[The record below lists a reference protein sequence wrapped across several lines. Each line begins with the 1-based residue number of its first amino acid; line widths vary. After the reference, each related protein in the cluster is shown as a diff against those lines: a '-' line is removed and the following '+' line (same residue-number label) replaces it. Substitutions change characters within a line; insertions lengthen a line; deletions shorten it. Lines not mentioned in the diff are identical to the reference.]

1 MDFLETADPFL
12 KGLWYI
18 TLPTTL
24 VFLIQTALTFIG
36 GDASDGLEADFD
48 GDFSD
53 TNGPFQ
59 FFSFRNLIHFLLGF
73 GWTGVGFYQTIP
85 NKTVLTIVSLVVGLG
100 LVGLFFVIIKQ
111 IRKLNQDNTMRLENA
126 IGKTAEVYLTI
137 PGQQNGH
144 GKVHVSIQNTL
155 RELNAVTNQ
164 PDGIPTGATV
174 RVSGVHTN
182 GTLIVEII

>member
-1 MDFLETADPFL
+1 MEFLETTDPFL

-24 VFLIQTALTFIG
+24 VFLIQTVLTFVG

-53 TNGPFQ
+53 ASGPFQ
-59 FFSFRNLIHFLLGF
+59 LFSFRNLIHFLLGF

-85 NKTVLTIVSLVVGLG
+85 NKIVLTIVSLVVGLG
-100 LVGLFFVIIKQ
+100 LVGLFFVIMKQ
-111 IRKLNQDNTMRLENA
+111 IRKLNQNNAMRIENA

-137 PGQQNGH
+137 PGQQNGQ
-144 GKVHVSIQNTL
+144 GKVHISIQKTL

-164 PDGIPTGATV
+164 PHSIPTGASV
-174 RVSGVHTN
+174 KVSGVLTN